1 MNISEVISL
10 AWVGLTVT
18 LAAGVLLLAT
28 KRWHGKLSLDT
39 CRGPQKVNGNASP
52 RIGGIAIY
60 AGLLATAAA
69 AGHRLG
75 GLLLVL
81 VASGILSFMIGFAED
96 LTKKISAA
104 LRLLG
109 TLISA
114 SIFCWIT
121 EHSISRLGIP
131 LIDDLLGF
139 YLISVLFTL
148 LMMTG
153 LTHAINIIDG
163 FHGLACGAVLIMLA
177 ALGVL
182 AFQSGDHELT
192 AAIILVGAVFS
203 VFMLFNFPSGS
214 LLMGDGGAYLAGFSL
229 GSLAITLAVRN
240 PEVSAW
246 TIAAILFYPTLE
258 TLFSL
263 ARKTATRGMSPF
275 QPDAFHLHH
284 LVYDFLSRKFKE
296 TPKSELLLNPIT
308 GAVMWTGPTMA
319 LVLVLF
325 LPREWSIFV
334 MVLQTLLYLT
344 FYGHLRRSSLSCHVT
359 SPFEANGSSSRA
371 SVKVGS

>member
-1 MNISEVISL
+1 M
-10 AWVGLTVT
+10 
-18 LAAGVLLLAT
+18 LLLAT

-69 AGHRLG
+69 AGHRFG
-75 GLLLVL
+75 GLLFVL

-131 LIDDLLGF
+131 FIDDLLGF

-163 FHGLACGAVLIMLA
+163 FHGLACGAVIIMLA

-203 VFMLFNFPSGS
+203 VFMSFNFPSGS

-229 GSLAITLAVRN
+229 GSLAVTLAVRN

-263 ARKTATRGMSPF
+263 ARKTAARGISPL

-284 LVYDFLSRKFKE
+284 LVYASLSRKFKE
-296 TPKSELLLNPIT
+296 TPKSEVLLNPIT
-308 GAVMWTGPTMA
+308 GVVMWTGPTMA

-325 LPREWSIFV
+325 LPREWSVFV

-344 FYGHLRRSSLSCHVT
+344 FYGYLRRSSLSCHIT

-371 SVKVGS
+371 SVKVDG

>member
-1 MNISEVISL
+1 MNISEIISL
-10 AWVGLTVT
+10 AWIGLAVT
-18 LAAGVLLLAT
+18 LASGVLLLVS

-60 AGLLATAAA
+60 AGLLATAVA
-69 AGHRLG
+69 AGRQLD
-75 GLLLVL
+75 GLLFVL
-81 VASGILSFMIGFAED
+81 AGSGILAFMIGFAED
-96 LTKKISAA
+96 LTKKISVT

-131 LIDDLLGF
+131 VIDDLLGF
-139 YLISVLFTL
+139 YSISVLFTL

-153 LTHAINIIDG
+153 LTHAMNIIDG
-163 FHGLACGAVLIMLA
+163 FHGLACGAVIIMLA

-214 LLMGDGGAYLAGFSL
+214 LLMGDGGAYLAGFLL
-229 GSLAITLAVRN
+229 GSLAIMLAVRN

-263 ARKTATRGMSPF
+263 ARKTAARGMSPF

-284 LVYDFLSRKFKE
+284 LVYESLSRKIKE
-296 TPKSELLLNPIT
+296 APKGESLLNPIT
-308 GAVMWTGPTMA
+308 GVVMWTGPAMA

-334 MVLQTLLYLT
+334 MALQTLLYLT
-344 FYGHLRRSSLSCHVT
+344 LYGYLRRSSLSCYVAG
-359 SPFEANGSSSRA
+359 PFEVNGSSSRA
-371 SVKVGS
+371 SVKMGR